1 MNKTDYNL
9 EYFDLTPG
17 ENIIGIRAHHNGEQD
32 SQIYNFQFLIGSKK
46 EIKEMEEIFRTEKIG
61 VVTFWE

>member
-46 EIKEMEEIFRTEKIG
+46 EEIIRTEKIG